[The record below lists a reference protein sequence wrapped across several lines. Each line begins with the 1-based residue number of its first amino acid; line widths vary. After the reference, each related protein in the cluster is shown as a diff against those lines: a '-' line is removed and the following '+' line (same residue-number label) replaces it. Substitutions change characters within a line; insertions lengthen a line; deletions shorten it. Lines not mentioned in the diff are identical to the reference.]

1 MKCSICGEKRIKE
14 FGECAVICS
23 CCHKITCFDC
33 YGIEVTSETNDKK
46 QFEELK
52 NNSL

>member
-1 MKCSICGEKRIKE
+1 MKCSVCGEKIIKE

-23 CCHKITCFDC
+23 CCGKITCFDC
-33 YGIEVTSETNDKK
+33 FGIETNDKK

-52 NNSL
+52 HNSL